1 MTNSKKT
8 PRYAVSW
15 WLWNGETFERHDL
28 EVEAVEIAKCGKYRF
43 FRTANAV
50 NNPKTGREWLIAEG
64 GTGYVL
70 AYGPDAQTA
79 LKVARGRFQFEK
91 EGIREADVTCFI
103 QGHLT
108 LLERYVGDAPGFV
121 LPAAGSG
128 IRPVL
133 EFGEVLLGQMV

>member
-1 MTNSKKT
+1 MNNHKKS

-43 FRTANAV
+43 FLLE
-50 NNPKTGREWLIAEG
+50 NPVKNCKPGRMWIIAEG

-70 AYGPDAQTA
+70 AYGPDAQTV

-103 QGHLT
+103 QGHLNS
-108 LLERYVGDAPGFV
+108 LQRHVGHLPDFQ
-121 LPAAGSG
+121 LPAPHKN
-128 IRPVL
+128 IIPVL
-133 EFGEVLLGQMV
+133 QTGEMLHAQFI

>member
-1 MTNSKKT
+1 MTNHKKT
-8 PRYAVSW
+8 PHYAVSW

-43 FRTANAV
+43 FRIENPV
-50 NNPKTGREWLIAEG
+50 SNPKPGREWLIAEG

-70 AYGPDAQTA
+70 AYGPDAQTV

-103 QGHLT
+103 QGHLGM
-108 LLERYVGDAPGFV
+108 LERYVGR
-121 LPAAGSG
+121 LPRLVPPAVERNFRTILECG
-128 IRPVL
+128 ILNV
-133 EFGEVLLGQMV
+133 

>member
-1 MTNSKKT
+1 MNNHKKS

-15 WLWNGETFERHDL
+15 WLWNGETFECHDL

-50 NNPKTGREWLIAEG
+50 NNPKPGREWLIAEG

-70 AYGPDAQTA
+70 AYGPDAQTV
-79 LKVARGRFQFEK
+79 LKAARGRFQSEK

-103 QGHLT
+103 QSHLT
-108 LLERYVGDAPGFV
+108 LLERYVGNSPGFMLPAPGANII
-121 LPAAGSG
+121 PM
-128 IRPVL
+128 L
-133 EFGEVLLGQMV
+133 EPGHFLATQMI

>member
-1 MTNSKKT
+1 MNNHKKS
-8 PRYAVSW
+8 PHYAVSW

-43 FRTANAV
+43 FRIANAV
-50 NNPKTGREWLIAEG
+50 NNPKPGREWLIAEG

-70 AYGPDAQTA
+70 AYGPDAQTV

-103 QGHLT
+103 QSHLT
-108 LLERYVGDAPGFV
+108 LLERYVGNSPGFM
-121 LPAAGSG
+121 LPVVGSN

-133 EFGEVLLGQMV
+133 KSGEFLVAQMI

>member
-1 MTNSKKT
+1 MNNHKKS
-8 PRYAVSW
+8 PSYAVSW

-43 FRTANAV
+43 FRIANAV
-50 NNPKTGREWLIAEG
+50 NNPKPGREWLIAEG

-70 AYGPDAQTA
+70 AYGPDAQTV

-103 QGHLT
+103 QGHLNS
-108 LLERYVGDAPGFV
+108 LQRHVGHLPHFQ
-121 LPAAGSG
+121 LPAPHKNITPILQAG
-128 IRPVL
+128 
-133 EFGEVLLGQMV
+133 EMLLAQLI